1 MKHLLF
7 KIAIFII
14 FSMLI
19 LLSDTPYYM
28 KIIFMSVMLFFLL
41 PFRYEFFTKERMVR
55 KTVGALG
62 GAAIFT
68 ALLLLVPML
77 VTGDLWNPIDGAA
90 IVQGFG
96 PLLLVFII
104 ALFGFFIYGL
114 PVSLLSDWL
123 AARYVNRLA
132 VAGVV
137 HIGFGLLLIGELSFI
152 PVICAVIFWGI
163 DEILQRRIGKNII
176 KADT

>member
-7 KIAIFII
+7 KIAIFTV
-14 FSMLI
+14 FSTLI
-19 LLSDTPYYM
+19 LLSDTPYYI

-68 ALLLLVPML
+68 ALLLFLPML
-77 VTGDLWNPIDGAA
+77 VTGDLWNPLDRDAL
-90 IVQGFG
+90 VQGIG
-96 PLLLVFII
+96 PLLLILII

-114 PVSLLSDWL
+114 PASLLSDWL
-123 AARYVNRLA
+123 AARYIHRLP
-132 VAGVV
+132 VAGIV

-163 DEILQRRIGKNII
+163 DEILQRRTGKNVI
-176 KADT
+176 KAGT